1 MHHNLT
7 CRIWTKA
14 PTMMICKYMLSIST
28 IYFFLIWHE
37 IYHFIGS
44 KNVFKETV
52 KVVDVF
58 VRQKN
63 LQTKRFRL

>member
-1 MHHNLT
+1 
-7 CRIWTKA
+7 
-14 PTMMICKYMLSIST
+14 MMICKHMLSIST
-28 IYFFLIWHE
+28 IFFLVWHE

-58 VRQKN
+58 VRKKK
-63 LQTKRFRL
+63 LADEAI

>member
-1 MHHNLT
+1 
-7 CRIWTKA
+7 
-14 PTMMICKYMLSIST
+14 MMICKCMLSIST
-28 IYFFLIWHE
+28 IFFLVWHE

-58 VRQKN
+58 VRKKN
-63 LQTKRFRL
+63 WQTKRFRLRMVTAG